1 MPPTLLLADDSLTI
15 QRVVS
20 LTFAD
25 QAIRVVVA
33 KDGQDAINRMTSERP
48 DLVLADTNMPCVD
61 GYELARWVR
70 QQPHLNAVPVLL
82 LAGATDPVDEQRLHD
97 SGANGVLEK
106 PFEPSHVISRV
117 KELLGMK
124 TPPAS
129 APTRLVTTPE
139 TAPAR
144 PGSSGS
150 AVRPPG
156 AGSAERPESAAGTAV
171 DATPGGK
178 KPGSGIFRTV
188 APAADAAP
196 AAAPAPAAD
205 EPSAADGMIGGLGD
219 ARDWFAE
226 HEPAPSFE
234 ESSRL
239 AEELGV
245 SGPRFH
251 APAGDR
257 GAGGAVAASSNAA
270 EVFESLL
277 AAEQGAPAPA
287 DRPVALTLT
296 PEMLDRLFADTR
308 AAVTAAVQ
316 AAIDDAVLGSIRGA
330 VSEAVAAGVPA
341 AVAEASTRVERAVR
355 EVVAHEIREIV
366 HETSE
371 RMVSEEIARIRG
383 RR

>member
-25 QAIRVVVA
+25 QSIRVVVA

-139 TAPAR
+139 TAPVR

-150 AVRPPG
+150 TVRPPG
-156 AGSAERPESAAGTAV
+156 AGSAERSESAAGTAA

-178 KPGSGIFRTV
+178 KPGSGIFRTSSTL
-188 APAADAAP
+188 ADTPP

-219 ARDWFAE
+219 ARDWFA
-226 HEPAPSFE
+226 EPAPSFE

-287 DRPVALTLT
+287 DRPRALTLT
-296 PEMLDRLFADTR
+296 PEMLDRLSADTR
-308 AAVTAAVQ
+308 AAVTVAVQ
-316 AAIDDAVLGSIRGA
+316 AAIDDAILASIRGA
-330 VSEAVAAGVPA
+330 VNEAIAAAVPA

-383 RR
+383 RG